1 MDAAELRQIVEIFIQ
16 EADEALLQFEQ
27 CFLDLESVGPSD
39 TLLDKIFRT
48 AHNLKGS
55 SAALGFS
62 DLAEFT
68 HHFETLLLAL
78 KKREIEVEPQIVSL
92 LLGARD
98 FINNHIECL
107 RAGRKTPGK
116 GEQLTEAML
125 RARDPK
131 PKSQVIELPRPPAA
145 GDIWFVGED
154 SKAKLF
160 EVPQEPARPIK
171 PLPALPLD
179 PKLAAIQAEI
189 ERLTQLA
196 ASVNMST
203 VQAAE
208 PAENATAQEVIHSS
222 DEQLAQPNVTEKP
235 ELASENSAWSL
246 ASIERLLK
254 SQVISETPEFLAQAD
269 AIHAAVA
276 QLNPE
281 QNSPRSVASSTAFNT
296 LPTSALADDR
306 SVEHVQQDKSSLVL
320 STAADFSSEPASTA
334 NLKKDLA
341 ANSSSPLASPLV
353 SAAGALTVADE
364 SVKVNLARIDKLL
377 NYVGELVILQS
388 VLDEH
393 RGVFS
398 SPLLQ
403 KSVSQ
408 MSKIIR
414 EVQEISMGLRMV
426 KLKPV
431 FLKLQRIVRDTSQ
444 QLGKEVEANY
454 LGDDTEID
462 KTVLDRIGD
471 PLVHLVRNALDHG
484 LETPGERANAGKP
497 AKGQLTVHAY
507 QQSRAIVIEVR
518 DDGRGLDTNRIR
530 EKAIERGIITAFE
543 QVSEERIRSFIF
555 HPGFST
561 KSEVTDLSGRGVGLD
576 VVASNV
582 QAMQG
587 RIEIES
593 LQGQGTTFRILLPL
607 TMAVVDGFVVKLGN
621 ERYVIPKTQVAES
634 LKPHEVDVNIVQGR
648 SQLLNLRGTTV
659 PLFNLNQLLKRS
671 PSNSSNQTN
680 LTFEGIALVV
690 MENAKQPFAVI
701 VDDVLAQQQV
711 VIKKLGKELQG
722 LPGLSGAAILGDGK
736 PAIILDLVEL
746 LLAQSGN
753 LPSQHSTSK
762 TRRVA

>member
-1 MDAAELRQIVEIFIQ
+1 VDAAELRQIVEIFIQ

>member
-160 EVPQEPARPIK
+160 EVPQEPARPVK